1 MAQDN
6 IVKNV
11 NVRDA
16 GGKRRDVRVELLRF
30 ATVDEF
36 ERVARARLQHGLPFP
51 HGASEGP

>member
-36 ERVARARLQHGLPFP
+36 EPRMLNTGGSVNEIQ
-51 HGASEGP
+51 